1 MTNDRV
7 ETGVFHHAQ
16 DKLTFLLSLVPYLI
30 EQNQVSVRD
39 AARHFAVSE
48 ETIREA
54 VLLIAV
60 SGVPGTDSNYQHG
73 DLFDIDWD
81 AFETD
86 EIIITQLVAID
97 DSPRFSARE
106 ASALIAG
113 LQYLQSLPGSV
124 DSAAYSSLT
133 AKLARGASDAPSQ
146 VVVSPAATSTS
157 LAVIGDAVARGIQ
170 LEFDYRDSRGTV
182 EHRRVD
188 PLRLDSDDDDWY
200 LRAWCHS
207 RQSVRTFRLDRIDGL
222 ALTDKAI
229 EHRATDVA
237 LSDSLFDTSGEHST
251 VILEFRPEVLGML
264 GEFVPEGTRVT
275 VSGELRRAAVRVA
288 HVHGLKRLV
297 AGLAGVA
304 RVVDP
309 PEAKAA
315 VRQWAS
321 QALAT
326 YSVDA
331 RAASA
336 PDERVG

>member
-1 MTNDRV
+1 VSTDN
-7 ETGVFHHAQ
+7 GAPGGFHHAQ

-30 EQNQVSVRD
+30 QQNQVSVHD
-39 AARHFAVSE
+39 AARHFGVSQ

-60 SGVPGTDSNYQHG
+60 SGVPGIDSNYQHG

-81 AFETD
+81 AFDEN

-113 LQYLQSLPGSV
+113 LQYLQSLPENV
-124 DSAAYSSLT
+124 DSAAYSSLA

-146 VVVSPAATSTS
+146 VIVSPAATNESF
-157 LAVIGDAVARGIQ
+157 ARIGDALARGMQ
-170 LEFDYRDSRGTV
+170 LEFDYRDSRGQT

-188 PLRLDSDDDDWY
+188 PLRLDSDNDDWY

-207 RQSVRTFRLDRIDGL
+207 RGSVRTFRLDRID
-222 ALTDKAI
+222 ALRVTDVAI
-229 EHRATDVA
+229 EHRPADVH
-237 LSDSLFDTSGEHST
+237 LSDSLFDTSGEHT
-251 VILEFRPEVLGML
+251 EVVLEFRPEALALL

-275 VSGELRRAAVRVA
+275 RVGELSRASVRVA
-288 HVHGLKRLV
+288 HFHGLTRLV

-304 RVVDP
+304 RVIGP
-309 PEAKAA
+309 AEARQA
-315 VRQWAS
+315 VRQWALV
-321 QALAT
+321 AL
-326 YSVDA
+326 DA
-331 RAASA
+331 YPDA
-336 PDERVG
+336 PHSDTTTTNA

>member
-1 MTNDRV
+1 MSATPS
-7 ETGVFHHAQ
+7 TPGGFHHAQ

-30 EQNQVSVRD
+30 QQNQVSVHD
-39 AARHFAVSE
+39 AARHFGVSE
-48 ETIREA
+48 QTIREA

-81 AFETD
+81 AFDEN

-113 LQYLQSLPGSV
+113 LQYLQSLPENV

-133 AKLARGASDAPSQ
+133 AKLARGASERPSQ
-146 VVVSPAATSTS
+146 VIVSPAATNDSF
-157 LAVIGDAVARGIQ
+157 ARIGEALARGMQ
-170 LEFDYRDSRGTV
+170 LEFDYRDSRGQA

-188 PLRLDSDDDDWY
+188 PLRLDSENDDWY

-207 RQSVRTFRLDRIDGL
+207 RQSVRTFRLDRID
-222 ALTDKAI
+222 ALRVIDLAI
-229 EHRATDVA
+229 EHRPADVP
-237 LSDSLFDTSGEHST
+237 LSDSLFDTSGEHTT
-251 VILEFRPEVLGML
+251 VVLEFRPEALGLL

-275 VSGELRRAAVRVA
+275 RAGEFSRASVRVA
-288 HVHGLKRLV
+288 HFHGLTRLV

-309 PEAKAA
+309 PEARRA
-315 VRQWAS
+315 VRRWALD
-321 QALAT
+321 ALDAYPEPLAEPAT
-326 YSVDA
+326 TNA
-331 RAASA
+331 
-336 PDERVG
+336 

>member
-1 MTNDRV
+1 MSADKGTP
-7 ETGVFHHAQ
+7 GGFHHAQ

-30 EQNQVSVRD
+30 QQNQVSVHE
-39 AARHFAVSE
+39 AARHFGVSQ

-60 SGVPGTDSNYQHG
+60 SGVPGSDSNYQHG

-81 AFETD
+81 AFDEN

-113 LQYLQSLPGSV
+113 LQYLQSLPENV
-124 DSAAYSSLT
+124 DSA
-133 AKLARGASDAPSQ
+133 AKLARGASEAPSQ
-146 VVVSPAATSTS
+146 VIVSPAATNDSF
-157 LAVIGDAVARGIQ
+157 ARIGDALSRGMQ
-170 LEFDYRDSRGTV
+170 LEFDYRDSRGLT

-188 PLRLDSDDDDWY
+188 PLRLDSDNDDWY

-207 RQSVRTFRLDRIDGL
+207 RGSVRTFRLDRID
-222 ALTDKAI
+222 ALCVTDLAI
-229 EHRATDVA
+229 EHRPADVP
-237 LSDSLFDTSGEHST
+237 LSDSLFDTSGQHTS
-251 VILEFRPEVLGML
+251 VVLEFRPEALSLL

-275 VSGELRRAAVRVA
+275 RAGELSRASVRVA
-288 HVHGLKRLV
+288 HFHGLTRLV

-309 PEAKAA
+309 AEARHA
-315 VRQWAS
+315 VRQWALD
-321 QALAT
+321 ALEA
-326 YSVDA
+326 Y
-331 RAASA
+331 
-336 PDERVG
+336 PDSRRPDTTNA

>member
-1 MTNDRV
+1 MSAEQT
-7 ETGVFHHAQ
+7 TSGGFHHAQ

-30 EQNQVSVRD
+30 QQSQVSVHD
-39 AARHFAVSE
+39 AARHFGVSD

-60 SGVPGTDSNYQHG
+60 SGVPGSDSNYQHG

-81 AFETD
+81 AFDEN

-113 LQYLQSLPGSV
+113 LQYIQSLPENV
-124 DSAAYSSLT
+124 DSAAYSSLAT
-133 AKLARGASDAPSQ
+133 KLARGASETPSQ
-146 VVVSPAATSTS
+146 VIVSPAATNETF
-157 LAVIGDAVARGIQ
+157 ARIGDALSQGVQ
-170 LEFDYRDSRGTV
+170 LEFDYRDSRGQT

-207 RQSVRTFRLDRIDGL
+207 RHSVRTFRLDRIDALRVTDL
-222 ALTDKAI
+222 AID
-229 EHRATDVA
+229 HRPADVP
-237 LSDSLFDTSGEHST
+237 LSDSLFDTSGEHTS
-251 VILEFRPEVLGML
+251 VVLEFRPEALSLL

-275 VSGELRRAAVRVA
+275 RSGDMSRASVRVA
-288 HVHGLKRLV
+288 HFNGLTRLV

-309 PEAKAA
+309 PEARQAA
-315 VRQWAS
+315 RRWALD
-321 QALAT
+321 ALAA
-326 YSVDA
+326 Y
-331 RAASA
+331 
-336 PDERVG
+336 PDSPSSETTITNA

>member
-1 MTNDRV
+1 MSPDQNAS
-7 ETGVFHHAQ
+7 GGFHHAQ

-30 EQNQVSVRD
+30 QQNQVSVSD
-39 AARHFAVSE
+39 AARHFGVSE
-48 ETIREA
+48 QTIREA

-81 AFETD
+81 AFDEN

-113 LQYLQSLPGSV
+113 LQYLQSLPENV
-124 DSAAYSSLT
+124 DSAAYSSLA

-146 VVVSPAATSTS
+146 VIVSPAATNESF
-157 LAVIGDAVARGIQ
+157 ARIGDALSRGVQ
-170 LEFDYRDSRGTV
+170 LEFDYRDSRGST

-188 PLRLDSDDDDWY
+188 PLRLDSDNDDWY

-207 RQSVRTFRLDRIDGL
+207 RMSVRTFRLDRID
-222 ALTDKAI
+222 ALRVTDLAI
-229 EHRATDVA
+229 EHRPADVT
-237 LSDSLFDTSGEHST
+237 LSDSLFDTSGEHT
-251 VILEFRPEVLGML
+251 EVVLEFRPEALGLL

-275 VSGELRRAAVRVA
+275 RAGELSRASVRVA
-288 HVHGLKRLV
+288 HLHGLTRLV

-304 RVVDP
+304 RVIDP
-309 PEAKAA
+309 PEARRA
-315 VRQWAS
+315 VRQWA
-321 QALAT
+321 
-326 YSVDA
+326 VDA
-331 RAASA
+331 LDAYPAAVESDPPVA
-336 PDERVG
+336 GA